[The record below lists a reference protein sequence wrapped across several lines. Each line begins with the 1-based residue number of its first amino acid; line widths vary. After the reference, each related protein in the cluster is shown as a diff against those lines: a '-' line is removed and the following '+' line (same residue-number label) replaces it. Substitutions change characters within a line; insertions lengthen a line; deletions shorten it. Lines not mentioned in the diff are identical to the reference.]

1 MKKCKI
7 IIIKLL
13 PHAHSILGCK
23 STSGRDTLDK
33 KKYHK
38 PSVQNLILAG
48 GGSIIS
54 QKVASYQKVEKQNV
68 LRQN

>member
-33 KKYHK
+33 KNTINQ
-38 PSVQNLILAG
+38 VFRI
-48 GGSIIS
+48 
-54 QKVASYQKVEKQNV
+54 
-68 LRQN
+68 